1 MAILLTAE
9 QMRHTKASNPFQI
22 KNPGQV
28 TNQFTITEASKAA
41 ETLKLSDSKE
51 IVELKAFLKKYDMTS
66 ISTDELKVVGS
77 LLYKNEM
84 ISRRAFGMFIS
95 GDGASDANGKQT
107 DTHVKFNAIALFNEK
122 LEDTIAHFNSDPA
135 IPRREGATDYLQGM
149 VDANHAINALAFFI
163 NSNSSHLSI
172 DERA

>member
-28 TNQFTITEASKAA
+28 TNQFAITEAPKAA
-41 ETLKLSDSKE
+41 ETLKLTDTKQ

-84 ISRRAFGMFIS
+84 ISRRSFGMFIS

-163 NSNSSHLSI
+163 NSNSSNLSI